1 MASRPNPKP
10 QTPNP
15 TTYHSILETIGHTP
29 MVELRSFSPRPEV
42 RIFGKLEGQNP
53 TGSVKDRIALAMV
66 EDAERSGRLN
76 PGGIVVESTSGNT
89 GISLALICRLRGY
102 RFIAVMPENVS
113 EERRQMLRAF
123 GTEIV
128 LTDGTK
134 GSNGAI
140 EVAQRMAA
148 EHSEYVLVYQYGNPA
163 NPGAHYETT
172 AAEILEQV
180 PDVTAFVAGLGTSGT
195 LMGVS
200 RRLKEHDP
208 QIQVIAGE
216 PDLGDFVSGLRNL
229 DEGFIPPILDPSLL
243 DRKLVVSGEESIRY
257 TQELLWKEGIFAGV
271 SSGAAVSVAVKYAQR
286 IESGNIVV
294 LLADGGWK
302 YLSTQLWT
310 KSVGEAAADLETQL
324 LW

>member
-1 MASRPNPKP
+1 M
-10 QTPNP
+10 
-15 TTYHSILETIGHTP
+15 
-29 MVELRSFSPRPEV
+29 
-42 RIFGKLEGQNP
+42 
-53 TGSVKDRIALAMV
+53 
-66 EDAERSGRLN
+66 
-76 PGGIVVESTSGNT
+76 
-89 GISLALICRLRGY
+89 ICRVRGY

-123 GTEIV
+123 GAEIV

-148 EHSEYVLVYQYGNPA
+148 EHSEYVLLYQYGNPA
-163 NPGAHYETT
+163 NPSAHYETT
-172 AAEILEQV
+172 AVEILEQV
-180 PDVTAFVAGLGTSGT
+180 PDITAFVAGLGTSGT

-200 RRLKEHDP
+200 RRLKEHNP

-216 PDLGDFVSGLRNL
+216 PNLGDLVSGLRNL
-229 DEGFIPPILDPSLL
+229 DEGFVPPILDPSLL
-243 DRKLVVSGEESIRY
+243 DRKLIVSGEESIRY

-310 KSVGEAAADLETQL
+310 KGVGEAAADLETQL

>member
-1 MASRPNPKP
+1 MAETKAH
-10 QTPNP
+10 
-15 TTYHSILETIGHTP
+15 TYQSILETIGNTP
-29 MVELRSFSPRPEV
+29 MVELRSFSRPGV
-42 RIFGKLEGQNP
+42 RIFAKLEGQNP

-66 EDAERSGRLN
+66 EDAERNGHLH
-76 PGGIVVESTSGNT
+76 PGGIVLESTSGNT
-89 GISLALICRLRGY
+89 GISLAMICRVRGY

-123 GTEIV
+123 GAEIV

-148 EHSEYVLVYQYGNPA
+148 EHSEYVLLYQYGNPA
-163 NPGAHYETT
+163 NPSAHYETT
-172 AAEILEQV
+172 AVEILEQV
-180 PDVTAFVAGLGTSGT
+180 PDITAFVAGLGTSGT

-200 RRLKEHDP
+200 RRLKEHNP

-216 PDLGDFVSGLRNL
+216 PNLGDLVSGLRNL
-229 DEGFIPPILDPSLL
+229 DEGFVPPILDPSLL
-243 DRKLVVSGEESIRY
+243 DRKLIVSGEESIRY

-310 KSVGEAAADLETQL
+310 KGVGEAAADLETQL